1 MTNANLRLEVLE
13 EAIYSKVLEVIR
25 LLRES
30 NRRIVLAESCTGGL
44 AAAWFT
50 SVSGASDVFCGSMVV
65 YRNDTKS
72 QWLGLDPHML
82 ADEKIGPV
90 SSQAS
95 EQLAREVL
103 ARTPEA
109 HVALGI
115 TGHLGPNAPEEL
127 NHKLF
132 LAGLVRDGNLAAFSN
147 ESPQGWTSQSCQRD
161 LEQSS
166 FYSPELGEN
175 RRFLQSL
182 AVWESICLASELLI
196 TDKNHSICPKNEIPE
211 KNTDY

>member
-1 MTNANLRLEVLE
+1 MTNASLKLEVLE

-44 AAAWFT
+44 AAARLT
-50 SVSGASDVFCGSMVV
+50 SVPGASDVFCGSMVV

-72 QWLGLDPHML
+72 QWLGLDPQIL

-90 SSQAS
+90 SPQAS

-103 ARTPEA
+103 SCTPEA
-109 HVALGI
+109 HLAIGI
-115 TGHLGPNAPEEL
+115 TGHLGPNAPSEL
-127 NHKLF
+127 NRKVF
-132 LAGLVRDGNLAAFSN
+132 LAGLLRDANVTSPMVA
-147 ESPQGWTSQSCQRD
+147 SPQTTTAQSCRRD

-166 FYSPELGEN
+166 FYCDELRDN

-182 AVWESICLASELLI
+182 AVWEGIRFASELLV
-196 TDKNHSICPKNEIPE
+196 TGKNHTICPKNEIL
-211 KNTDY
+211 K

>member
-1 MTNANLRLEVLE
+1 MTNASLTLEVLE

-50 SVSGASDVFCGSMVV
+50 SVPGASDVFCGSMVV

-72 QWLGLDPHML
+72 QWLGLDPQML

-90 SSQAS
+90 SPQAS
-95 EQLAREVL
+95 EQLAGEIL
-103 ARTPEA
+103 SRTPEA
-109 HVALGI
+109 HLAIGI
-115 TGHLGPNAPEEL
+115 TGHLGPNAPSEL
-127 NHKLF
+127 NRKVF
-132 LAGLVRDGNLAAFSN
+132 LAGLLRDGNVT
-147 ESPQGWTSQSCQRD
+147 SPMSATPQTTTAHSCRLD
-161 LEQSS
+161 LELSS
-166 FYSPELGEN
+166 FYSPELREN

-182 AVWESICLASELLI
+182 AVWESACLASKLLI
-196 TDKNHSICPKNEIPE
+196 TTKNHTI
-211 KNTDY
+211 